1 MTYSMLG
8 FCRRTGEIGLAA
20 ATISVAVGARLGQ
33 RVVSGAR
40 EWIIASQAIS
50 RPGLGFEAGDLL
62 GRGVPYDA
70 LATTLARNDPGLPWR
85 QLAILEN
92 GAASFVLNGDHAE
105 PWRGHVALADG
116 VAVGNYLAGARVVD
130 AMAAAYAGA
139 ADASL
144 AERLVRALEAGRG
157 AGGQAD
163 RAGTPMPELSAFVRV
178 FGREADRFVYGD
190 GRSPVLD
197 LRVDF
202 DLDPIGR
209 LRGLFDDCQP
219 LRASYE
225 LRARDPEA
233 YLRQTSFFELD
244 LAERHRA
251 ASPSPIGQTTPR

>member
-1 MTYSMLG
+1 
-8 FCRRTGEIGLAA
+8 
-20 ATISVAVGARLGQ
+20 
-33 RVVSGAR
+33 
-40 EWIIASQAIS
+40 
-50 RPGLGFEAGDLL
+50 
-62 GRGVPYDA
+62 
-70 LATTLARNDPGLPWR
+70 
-85 QLAILEN
+85 
-92 GAASFVLNGDHAE
+92 
-105 PWRGHVALADG
+105 
-116 VAVGNYLAGARVVD
+116 
-130 AMAAAYAGA
+130 
-139 ADASL
+139 
-144 AERLVRALEAGRG
+144 
-157 AGGQAD
+157 
-163 RAGTPMPELSAFVRV
+163 MPELSAFVRV